1 MNVKPSVIHTTRA
14 IYAMNWYDISPG
26 LIYIQKAFSLTQVQL
41 GILLTAFYIGVGIFQ
56 IPAGY
61 ISTRIGNRNTAT
73 IGILGLGIASI
84 ISAASPT
91 YSILVATR
99 FFAGVSSAMF
109 FSPAIG
115 TLRSATTDSTYNFH
129 VNFFNGSFNLGAG
142 IGVAGWEA
150 IDSFEG
156 FRAGFLIA
164 GIITVAAAVAYFFT
178 LREVNEERIQLSP
191 TRNLLN
197 VLRNRGLWIYATAGT
212 ASVISENVAAQIVV
226 YYMEKSLNVPAGLAS
241 VSGTLFLV
249 FGFVGGIIGGLL
261 IGKFR
266 NVKVFFIFTTALT
279 SMLMIALAYFT
290 NIYIIFAIVSIL
302 GAVTVQGFSAIY
314 IIITRSMKEK
324 AQTTTSLSVVNAAQE
339 IPGSIW
345 PSIFSIISGSIGFFA
360 AWNIIGVVSL
370 AFMFLVIIPA
380 GGRRSGSGK
389 SFDGT

>member
-41 GILLTAFYIGVGIFQ
+41 GLLLTVFYIGVGIFQ

-73 IGILGLGIASI
+73 IGILGLGIASL

-91 YSILVATR
+91 YSVLAGSR
-99 FFAGVSSAMF
+99 FFAGIFSAMF

-115 TLRSATTDSTYNFH
+115 TLRSATSDNTYNFH

-150 IDSFEG
+150 IDSFSG
-156 FRAGFLIA
+156 FRIGFLVA
-164 GIITVAAAVAYFFT
+164 GLITVAAAIVYFIA
-178 LREVNEERIQLSP
+178 LREVKEEKIQLTP
-191 TRNLLN
+191 TRNLIN
-197 VLRNRGLWIYATAGT
+197 VLLNRGLWIYATAGT
-212 ASVISENVAAQIVV
+212 ASVISENVAAQIVI
-226 YYMEKSLNVPAGLAS
+226 YYMEKSLGVSSGLAS
-241 VSGTLFLV
+241 ISGTLFLV
-249 FGFVGGIIGGLL
+249 FGFIGGIIGGLI

-266 NVKVFFIFTTALT
+266 SVKVFFIITTALT
-279 SMLMIALAYFT
+279 SILMIALAFFT
-290 NIYIIFAIVSIL
+290 NIYAIYAIVCAL

-324 AQTTTSLSVVNAAQE
+324 AQTTSSLSVVNAAQE

-345 PSIFSIISGSIGFFA
+345 PFVFSFISSSVGFFA
-360 AWNIIGVVSL
+360 AWNVIGIASL
-370 AFMFLVIIPA
+370 AFMFLVFIPPA
-380 GGRRSGSGK
+380 RRPYKSGSSPG
-389 SFDGT
+389 SL